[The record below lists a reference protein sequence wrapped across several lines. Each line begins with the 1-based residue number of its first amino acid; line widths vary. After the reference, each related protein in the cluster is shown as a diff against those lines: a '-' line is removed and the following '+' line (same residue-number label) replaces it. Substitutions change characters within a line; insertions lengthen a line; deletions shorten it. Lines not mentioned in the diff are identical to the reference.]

1 MMLEGFDRSLRK
13 GFEGVVLAGLVSAL
27 AACGGEG
34 DAATAEASAARPAP
48 VMAPGTQPARGTA
61 WVVFES
67 AEGADTVVAEVAQTV
82 EERAQGLM
90 YREELGENEG
100 MIFVFEDLAVRSFW
114 MQNTYIPLDIAY
126 MDPTFRIVDIKQMEP
141 LSEDL
146 VESAGPAQFALE
158 VNQGWFEEHGVTVGT
173 TPKVFF
179 GM

>member
-1 MMLEGFDRSLRK
+1 MLEAFDRRLR
-13 GFEGVVLAGLVSAL
+13 GGVLGLILAGL

-34 DAATAEASAARPAP
+34 DAATADASAARPAP
-48 VMAPGTQPARGTA
+48 VMAPGSQPARGTA
-61 WVVFES
+61 WVIFET
-67 AEGADTVVAEVAQTV
+67 AEGADTVVAEVAQTD

-100 MIFVFEDLAVRSFW
+100 MIFVFQDLAVRSFW

-126 MDPTFRIVDIKQMEP
+126 MDPTFRIIDIKQMEP
-141 LSEDL
+141 LSEEL
-146 VESAGPAQFALE
+146 VESAGPAQYALE

-173 TPKVFF
+173 TPKIFF